1 MKIKAIWGRLLNI
14 LKKGNVKF
22 NKKLLI
28 SGAAVTAVLV
38 FALALIMQRGAEK
51 AENELVVNDVDYA
64 MVLQHYSGFDMS
76 DTPTAIRFNWDNGI
90 ARLDGGDAKLKLKAN
105 IYPINLKDKSLEWR
119 SENEAVATVDADGN
133 ITAVAPGK
141 VRIFARLSSSGKIAA
156 ARLTVIQPVTGL
168 FLPSTT
174 LSLYTGGSGTL
185 LSAMVFPENASNT
198 TVLWESDHP
207 EIVSVDGT
215 GRLKPIKKGNAVIT
229 AQTEDGGF
237 KRVCHVT
244 VSDPSVEVSQISI
257 QNKENR
263 TVSAGETIQLTAI
276 PKPSNAKN
284 RTPLK
289 WESSDEMIASVSQSG
304 RVRGQSSGTAVI
316 TVSST
321 NGITDTI
328 EVTVTPS
335 DRENTLDLSNMHTAY
350 AAEGGVTYTSYSMT
364 LPMMAK
370 LQMGLNPPPKI
381 WTDSGTRNAS
391 ETETIEYI
399 NPNQFYTGAYKYQFL
414 DLSKPNGVDIDTLNN
429 FLANKGVLS
438 GKGEV
443 FARAAEDYGVS
454 EVYLIAHACL
464 ESGNGTSQ
472 LANGVEYN
480 GRTVYNVFGIGAFDD
495 SAVASGSR
503 KAYNEGWT
511 SVDAAI
517 RGGAEWI
524 SRYYIYN
531 SDGYQN
537 TLYKM
542 LWNPE
547 NPGTHQYATDI
558 GWAVK
563 QAINIERIF
572 NMFPSA
578 ELSYDIPVYSGMVP
592 PIIE

>member
-1 MKIKAIWGRLLNI
+1 MKIGAWR
-14 LKKGNVKF
+14 
-22 NKKLLI
+22 NKKFFI
-28 SGAAVTAVLV
+28 AGAALTAALV
-38 FALALIMQRGAEK
+38 FALAFFLQTGLEK
-51 AENELVVNDVDYA
+51 AESEIGVNNADYA

-76 DTPTAIRFNWDNGI
+76 DTHTAIRFNWDNGI
-90 ARLDGGDAKLKLKAN
+90 ARLDGGSASLKLKAK
-105 IYPINLKDKSLEWR
+105 IYPINLSDKSIEWR
-119 SENEAVATVDADGN
+119 SENDFVAAVDADGN
-133 ITAVAPGK
+133 ITATAPGN
-141 VRIFARLSSSGKIAA
+141 VRIFARLSESGKIAM

-174 LSLYTGGSGTL
+174 LRMYTNDSGIN

-207 EIVSVDGT
+207 EIASVDGT
-215 GRLKPIKKGNAVIT
+215 GRVKPLKKGNAVIT
-229 AQTEDGGF
+229 ATTEDGGF
-237 KRVCHVT
+237 QRVCHIT
-244 VSDPSVEVSQISI
+244 VSEPSVEVSQISI
-257 QNKENR
+257 QHKENM
-263 TVSAGETIQLTAI
+263 TVKAGESLQLTAI

-284 RTPLK
+284 RTPLI
-289 WESSDEMIASVSQSG
+289 WESSDEMIASVSSSG
-304 RVRGQSSGTAVI
+304 RVRGQSAGTAVI

-321 NGITDTI
+321 NGKTDTVEI
-328 EVTVTPS
+328 TVTPS
-335 DRENTLDLSNMHTAY
+335 DAADALDLSNMHTAY
-350 AAEGGVTYTSYSMT
+350 AYDEGGVTYSQYSIT

-370 LQMGLNPPPKI
+370 LQMGLTPPPKI
-381 WTDSGTRNAS
+381 WDNSGTRNAS
-391 ETETIEYI
+391 ETETAEYI
-399 NPNQFYTGAYKYQFL
+399 NPNQFYMGAYKYQFL
-414 DLSKPNGVDIDTLNN
+414 DLSKPNGVDVGTLNEY
-429 FLANKGVLS
+429 LANKGVLS
-438 GKGEV
+438 GMGEV

-511 SVDAAI
+511 SVEAAI

-563 QAINIERIF
+563 QAVSIERIF

-592 PIIE
+592 PVIE